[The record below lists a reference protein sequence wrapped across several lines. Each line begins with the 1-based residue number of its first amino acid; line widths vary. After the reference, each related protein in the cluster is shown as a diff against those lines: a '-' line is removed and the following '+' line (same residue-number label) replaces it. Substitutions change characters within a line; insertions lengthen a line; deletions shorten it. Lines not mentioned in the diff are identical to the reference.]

1 MKEWQLRMV
10 GIETGEPDTEET
22 DVDGEEDFFTRRRPM
37 GAINPLLVAQG
48 EGMKCYEATFTKGH
62 SGMLEKGLCTR
73 LELRMITQ

>member
-22 DVDGEEDFFTRRRPM
+22 DVDGEEDIFTRRRPM

-48 EGMKCYEATFTKGH
+48 EGMNVMRRLSQRATLACWRKGCVQ
-62 SGMLEKGLCTR
+62 G
-73 LELRMITQ
+73 